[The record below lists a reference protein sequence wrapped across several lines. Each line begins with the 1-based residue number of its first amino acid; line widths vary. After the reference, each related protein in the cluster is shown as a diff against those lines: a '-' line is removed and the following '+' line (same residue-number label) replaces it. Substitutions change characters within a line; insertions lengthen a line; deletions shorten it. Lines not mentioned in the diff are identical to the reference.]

1 MAKPGPLPQP
11 FSVSRDQIADHQE
24 LLRCV
29 FEKPFILNAISFIL
43 SLLLFPFLYFLF
55 LAYFFP
61 YSKMYK
67 LSFTVSRVKK
77 NLSLFLFKFLVNLF
91 PLLLT
96 ETQLLHKNMDFQLGL
111 IPTPIPL
118 MSSSLSP
125 SCFQNIM
132 ALVLCGNPTTLRLFH
147 QVIPSS
153 NLNDYCHRLIFWA
166 LTLNAFDD
174 LASNSFFILSTS
186 DY

>member
-1 MAKPGPLPQP
+1 MC
-11 FSVSRDQIADHQE
+11 FIAS
-24 LLRCV
+24 LL
-29 FEKPFILNAISFIL
+29 FLY
-43 SLLLFPFLYFLF
+43 SLFLALLFP
-55 LAYFFP
+55 
-61 YSKMYK
+61 YSNLQ

-77 NLSLFLFKFLVNLF
+77 KSLLLLFKFLVNLF
-91 PLLLT
+91 PLLWQ
-96 ETQLLHKNMDFQLGL
+96 ETQLLHKNMDFQL
-111 IPTPIPL
+111 IQFTPIPL
-118 MSSSLSP
+118 MSSFLPSLSP

-132 ALVLCGNPTTLRLFH
+132 ALMQHENPPTLRLFH

-186 DY
+186 RLLTALSLSYFIS